1 MVARRSTRPGS
12 HPDGGVLLVY
22 QSSFDIGLIP
32 GQNVVIR
39 ISGGFTYVGKLTEIH
54 ATHISL
60 REAAWVAQ
68 SGRWASF
75 MTDGRT
81 DDMEVE
87 PYPADVI
94 VRIPRQ
100 LAEIADWPHALL
112 CEVI

>member
-1 MVARRSTRPGS
+1 
-12 HPDGGVLLVY
+12 
-22 QSSFDIGLIP
+22 
-32 GQNVVIR
+32 
-39 ISGGFTYVGKLTEIH
+39 
-54 ATHISL
+54 
-60 REAAWVAQ
+60 
-68 SGRWASF
+68 